1 MVSDSF
7 SQAVD
12 NLLIRLRPCFQ
23 HQTSYPANLDQRM
36 TRFNSGESIWNW
48 FGRMVNDWCM
58 GDPELC
64 KIEDNIA
71 LFASLFWRENRL
83 VGANIIA
90 LITSCE
96 LTEYLIE
103 PPDNC
108 EEMYLRLDYDDKT
121 LGDPFSH
128 PIPHIHVFGD
138 LSPRFALDG
147 GNADNV
153 VMDFLEFIYRQFV
166 PIKWKSWA
174 EHEWNQDYFRRN
186 GDHNSNPFPLMMKA
200 FEESQ
205 ISILREH
212 EKNLKKLKRLLRDK
226 KDRLFNYSMNGTD
239 RELLE
244 YPEARS

>member
-7 SQAVD
+7 SQGID
-12 NLLIRLRPCFQ
+12 NLLIRLRPYNRQ
-23 HQTSYPANLDQRM
+23 HQTSFPPNLDQKF
-36 TRFNSGESIWNW
+36 THFNSGELIRDW
-48 FGRMVNDWCM
+48 FERMVHTFCSGNPD
-58 GDPELC
+58 LC

-71 LFASLFWRENRL
+71 LFASLSWQKNQL
-83 VGANIIA
+83 VGANIA
-90 LITSCE
+90 VMITSCE

-128 PIPHIHVFGD
+128 PIPHIHIFGD

-153 VMDFLEFIYRQFV
+153 VMDFLEFIYRQYV
-166 PIKWKSWA
+166 PKKWKLWA
-174 EHEWNQDYFRRN
+174 EYEWNRDYFRYNR
-186 GDHNSNPFPLMMKA
+186 DPNSNPFPLMMSA

-212 EKNLKKLKRLLRDK
+212 EKNLRKLKQLLRAK
-226 KDRLFNYSMNGTD
+226 KDHIFKYFMNGTD
-239 RELLE
+239 REILE
-244 YPEARS
+244 YPAAR